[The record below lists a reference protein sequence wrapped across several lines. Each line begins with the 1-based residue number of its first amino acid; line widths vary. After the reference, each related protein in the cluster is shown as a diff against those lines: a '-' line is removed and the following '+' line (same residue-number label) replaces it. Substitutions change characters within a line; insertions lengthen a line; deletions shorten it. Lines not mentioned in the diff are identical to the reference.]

1 MISFNYSTF
10 SLLKS
15 STYAM
20 YVGMGVRSITNF
32 AIDYAKISA
41 EIKNL
46 ESTFKELYKDP
57 EYQAEF
63 PPENILKKSTA
74 LAKLEQEN
82 ADKFVLPP

>member
-1 MISFNYSTF
+1 MEGLGLTVLFLISIGGAGLISFNYSTF

-41 EIKNL
+41 EIN
-46 ESTFKELYKDP
+46 
-57 EYQAEF
+57 
-63 PPENILKKSTA
+63 NI
-74 LAKLEQEN
+74 
-82 ADKFVLPP
+82 